1 MNHLDEGTIHT
12 WLDGALDARQAAD
25 VQAHVDQCAA
35 CSARVAE
42 ARGLIAASSRI
53 LNALDDV
60 PAGVTPK
67 RAPAPP
73 KMRRWASTY
82 WVTGVAAALVVVAL
96 WRTTGMGGESPTRGL
111 DIDLSKLDSVA
122 VISLPAVPPVVEP
135 LPAPLPAATPPTA
148 QRAVAE
154 NRPAEGSAKLGRV
167 AASVA
172 TGAGAGGEALRRDEN
187 RGRAPE
193 RQQAAE
199 PVAVAALTDTSA
211 MKDAAAD
218 GRASWSGCYRVG
230 IGKLGVSR
238 LDEVVVTSAPANVAA
253 ATTDSKRRAV
263 RSSAPA
269 PAPAAAGA
277 ASAPTEQK
285 SSRELASEA
294 ATLRVLRLDTIPRE
308 TGFTVR
314 SAVTRSDSTVGVWSE
329 VSPDSARVQLPN
341 RLAFTLAKS
350 DRVAC
355 PQ

>member
-60 PAGVTPK
+60 PAGVTPT

-73 KMRRWASTY
+73 KIRRWASSY

-122 VISLPAVPPVVEP
+122 LITVPEPSIAVPR
-135 LPAPLPAATPPTA
+135 PAPLPATTPPPAPPTA

-172 TGAGAGGEALRRDEN
+172 TGAGAGSDALRMDEN

-193 RQQAAE
+193 RQQAAAE
-199 PVAVAALTDTSA
+199 PVALVAALTDTAAS
-211 MKDAAAD
+211 KDAAD
-218 GRASWSGCYRVG
+218 GRVSWSGCYRVNAP
-230 IGKLGVSR
+230 IAVAR
-238 LDEVVVTSAPANVAA
+238 LEEVVVTSAN
-253 ATTDSKRRAV
+253 TRESQSRRAQPD
-263 RSSAPA
+263 RARTAAPAAAPA
-269 PAPAAAGA
+269 PASAAGA
-277 ASAPTEQK
+277 AAQKAALAPST
-285 SSRELASEA
+285 SL
-294 ATLRVLRLDTIPRE
+294 TLRVDSIARQP
-308 TGFTVR
+308 GFSVR
-314 SAVTRSDSTVGVWSE
+314 TADSSATPGVWRG
-329 VSPDSARVQLPN
+329 VSGDSAQIGRIGRGTFALT
-341 RLAFTLAKS
+341 RR
-350 DRVAC
+350 DRVPC